1 MTDYEKIKVVL
12 VGEASVGKTSIIQRY
27 IDNSFSE
34 NNSSTIGLSYVS
46 KKLSIDKKN
55 FRLDIWDTAGQER
68 YRALTKVFFVDSQ
81 ICILVFDIT
90 KKQTFEDIKNFWIKE
105 LENVSSSNN
114 IILGLVGNK
123 CDLSDNEEII
133 DSEIINYA
141 QTIKAQYFK
150 VSALAGVGINE
161 LFEDLTKS
169 YYELNNNKQNDNQK
183 LKFEK
188 KDLKKK
194 KNKFC

>member
-81 ICILVFDIT
+81 ICLLVFDIT

-150 VSALAGVGINE
+150 VSALAGDGINE

-183 LKFEK
+183 LKVEK

>member
-1 MTDYEKIKVVL
+1 MTDEKIKIVL

-27 IDNSFSE
+27 IDNNFST

-46 KKLSIDKKN
+46 KKLSINNRN

-81 ICILVFDIT
+81 ICIFVFDIT
-90 KKQTFEDIKNFWIKE
+90 KKNTFEDIQNFWVKE
-105 LENVSSSNN
+105 LENVSNKN
-114 IILGLVGNK
+114 IVLGLVGNK
-123 CDLSDNEEII
+123 CDLSEKEEIV
-133 DSEIINYA
+133 DSEIIAYA
-141 QTIKAQYFK
+141 QTINAQYFK

-169 YYELNNNKQNDNQK
+169 FSELIENKQNDNLK
-183 LKFEK
+183 LKVEDK
-188 KDLKKK
+188 IKKK
-194 KNKFC
+194 KFC

>member
-81 ICILVFDIT
+81 ICLLVFDIT

-183 LKFEK
+183 LKVEK

>member
-81 ICILVFDIT
+81 ICLLVFDIT

-105 LENVSSSNN
+105 LENVSNTN

-141 QTIKAQYFK
+141 QTINAQYFK
-150 VSALAGVGINE
+150 VSALAGIGINE
-161 LFEDLTKS
+161 LFEDVTKS
-169 YYELNNNKQNDNQK
+169 YHELKEKKKNDNQK
-183 LKFEK
+183 LKVEK
-188 KDLKKK
+188 KDLKRKK
-194 KNKFC
+194 IKFC

>member
-12 VGEASVGKTSIIQRY
+12 VGEASVGKTSIIQRF
-27 IDNSFSE
+27 IDNHFSE

-46 KKLSIDKKN
+46 KKLTIDKKN

-141 QTIKAQYFK
+141 QTINAQYFK

-183 LKFEK
+183 LKVEK

>member
-81 ICILVFDIT
+81 ICLLVFDIT

-105 LENVSSSNN
+105 LENVSNTN

-183 LKFEK
+183 LKVEK